1 MSIGAREIMQQQR
14 LRGLTMI
21 SFAIIVGGI
30 VFIALGIIILDI
42 AAKVSESVVQDRL
55 DNQTSRIKSMLAKT
69 VTDALTPV
77 IHTVTQVSKGIMTSM
92 GAFLCLVGAG
102 ICVLGYALF
111 KAKYLAW
118 ILTIVL
124 MFVAIVIDVLGLG
137 FVAGS
142 FPSSSNDKGIILA
155 DFAYLLIGIMI
166 AHLLANAFIIYY
178 LTRKSTTSIFNL
190 GLSKNV

>member
-1 MSIGAREIMQQQR
+1 VQENMQQQR
-14 LRGLTMI
+14 LRGLTLI

-77 IHTVTQVSKGIMTSM
+77 IQSVTQVSKGIMTSM

-111 KAKYLAW
+111 KVKYLAW

-142 FPSSSNDKGIILA
+142 FTNTSNDKSIMLSEIAYVLIIV
-155 DFAYLLIGIMI
+155 MI
-166 AHLLANAFIIYY
+166 VHLLANAFIIYY
-178 LTRKSTTSIFNL
+178 LTRKSTASIFNL

>member
-77 IHTVTQVSKGIMTSM
+77 IQSVTQVSKGMMTSM

-142 FPSSSNDKGIILA
+142 FTNTSNDIGIMSA
-155 DFAYLLIGIMI
+155 DFASLLIGIMI
-166 AHLLANAFIIYY
+166 AHLLANAVIIYY

-190 GLSKNV
+190 GLGKNL

>member
-1 MSIGAREIMQQQR
+1 
-14 LRGLTMI
+14 MI

-42 AAKVSESVVQDRL
+42 AAKISESVVQDRL

-69 VTDALTPV
+69 ITDAITPV
-77 IHTVTQVSKGIMTSM
+77 IQSVTQVSKGMMTSM

-111 KAKYLAW
+111 KVKYLAW

-124 MFVAIVIDVLGLG
+124 MSVAIVIDVLGLS

-142 FPSSSNDKGIILA
+142 FSPDIYHSWLCSFNCEIAYVLIIV
-155 DFAYLLIGIMI
+155 MI
-166 AHLLANAFIIYY
+166 VHLLANGVIIYY
-178 LTRKSTTSIFNL
+178 LTRKTTVSIL

>member
-1 MSIGAREIMQQQR
+1 MQQQR

-30 VFIALGIIILDI
+30 VFIALGITIFNK
-42 AAKVSESVVQDRL
+42 AANVSESDVQDRL
-55 DNQTSRIKSMLAKT
+55 NNQTSGIKSMIAKT
-69 VTDALTPV
+69 VTDALASQIQSITL
-77 IHTVTQVSKGIMTSM
+77 VSKAMMTSM

-111 KAKYLAW
+111 KVKYLAW

-137 FVAGS
+137 FVGGS
-142 FPSSSNDKGIILA
+142 FPSSSNDKGIMSA
-155 DFAYLLIGIMI
+155 DFAYLLIGTMI
-166 AHLLANAFIIYY
+166 AHLLANAVIIYY

>member
-1 MSIGAREIMQQQR
+1 MSIGARESMQQQR
-14 LRGLTMI
+14 LRGLAMI

-69 VTDALTPV
+69 VTDALASQIQT
-77 IHTVTQVSKGIMTSM
+77 ITQVSKGMMTSM

-111 KAKYLAW
+111 KVKYLAW

-137 FVAGS
+137 FVSGS
-142 FPSSSNDKGIILA
+142 SFTNSPNDKGIMSPEIA
-155 DFAYLLIGIMI
+155 TVLIIVMI
-166 AHLLANAFIIYY
+166 VHLLANGVIIYY
-178 LTRKSTTSIFNL
+178 LTRKTTVSIFRT
-190 GLSKNV
+190 

>member
-1 MSIGAREIMQQQR
+1 MQQHR

-77 IHTVTQVSKGIMTSM
+77 IQSVTQVSKGMMTSM

-111 KAKYLAW
+111 KVKYFAW

-142 FPSSSNDKGIILA
+142 FTNTSNDKSIMSSEIASVLIIV
-155 DFAYLLIGIMI
+155 MI
-166 AHLLANAFIIYY
+166 VHLLANGVIIYY
-178 LTRKSTTSIFNL
+178 LTRKNTVSIFRT
-190 GLSKNV
+190 

>member
-1 MSIGAREIMQQQR
+1 
-14 LRGLTMI
+14 
-21 SFAIIVGGI
+21 
-30 VFIALGIIILDI
+30 
-42 AAKVSESVVQDRL
+42 
-55 DNQTSRIKSMLAKT
+55 
-69 VTDALTPV
+69 
-77 IHTVTQVSKGIMTSM
+77 M

-111 KAKYLAW
+111 KAKYLEW

-142 FPSSSNDKGIILA
+142 FTNTSNDKGIMLA

-166 AHLLANAFIIYY
+166 AHLFANAFIIYY

>member
-1 MSIGAREIMQQQR
+1 VEEVMQQHR

-42 AAKVSESVVQDRL
+42 AAKISESVVQDRL

-69 VTDALTPV
+69 VTDTLTPV
-77 IHTVTQVSKGIMTSM
+77 IQSVTQISKGMMTSM

-111 KAKYLAW
+111 KVKYLAW

-142 FPSSSNDKGIILA
+142 FTNTSNDIYHSWLCSFNCEIAYVLIIV
-155 DFAYLLIGIMI
+155 MI
-166 AHLLANAFIIYY
+166 VHLLANGVIIYY
-178 LTRKSTTSIFNL
+178 LSRKTTISIFRT
-190 GLSKNV
+190 

>member
-1 MSIGAREIMQQQR
+1 MQQQR
-14 LRGLTMI
+14 LRGLKMI
-21 SFAIIVGGI
+21 SFAVIVGGI
-30 VFIALGIIILDI
+30 VFIIMGIAILDI

-55 DNQTSRIKSMLAKT
+55 NNQTSRIKSMVAKT
-69 VTDALTPV
+69 VTDALTPF
-77 IHTVTQVSKGIMTSM
+77 IDTVTQLSKGMMTSM

-111 KAKYLAW
+111 KVKYFAW

-142 FPSSSNDKGIILA
+142 FTNTSNDKSIMLA
-155 DFAYLLIGIMI
+155 EIASVLIVVMI
-166 AHLLANAFIIYY
+166 VHLLANGVIIYY
-178 LTRKSTTSIFNL
+178 LTRKTTVSIFRT
-190 GLSKNV
+190 

>member
-1 MSIGAREIMQQQR
+1 MVQEIVQQQR

-77 IHTVTQVSKGIMTSM
+77 IQSVTQVSKGIMTSM

-142 FPSSSNDKGIILA
+142 FTNTSNDKSIMLSEIAYVLIIV
-155 DFAYLLIGIMI
+155 MI
-166 AHLLANAFIIYY
+166 VHLLANAVIIYY